1 MLLSLT
7 GCGGSGGERTS
18 TNPPSSASP
27 RSNGFVYS
35 GPSAQSPDITRFQ
48 TYLWANLI
56 NSDRCGACHGD
67 NGQTPRFANSTDVNA
82 AYSAIQAYV
91 SLSDPDSST
100 LVNKVSQG
108 HNCWL
113 DSDSAC
119 AATLTSYIQN
129 WAGTS
134 ISAAAQT
141 IDLSAPVQR
150 EAGSSKNYPDDASAF
165 SNSVYPLLTTHCAE
179 CHSDTADFAQSPYFA
194 SADLNTAYAAIKSK
208 IDLNTPE
215 QSRVVVRLAKE
226 FHNCW
231 STCSSDANTMLNA
244 VTQFSNGVATTEV
257 DPQLVISKAL
267 RLTDGIVA
275 NSGGRFE
282 SNVIALWEFKTGEG
296 NTAYDTSGVEPAMNL
311 TFNGTVSWVGG
322 WGIQISDGKA
332 QASTSSSKKL
342 HDLITATGEYSIEA
356 WVAPANVTQEG
367 PARIISYSGGTTA
380 RNFTLGQTLYN
391 YDFLHRSST
400 TDPDGMPALS
410 TPDADEALQATLQ
423 HVVVTF
429 DGINGRRI
437 FVNGQLVST
446 QDDTP
451 PGTLSEWDDTFA
463 FVIGNEVSNNRLWQG
478 VVRMAAIHDR
488 ALTPEQIQQNYDI
501 GVGQKFYL
509 LFNISNLI
517 DLNDS
522 YIVFEVSQFDNYSYL
537 FNAPFFASLD
547 PNAAPNDIPLIGMR
561 IGINGRETTV
571 GQAFSRLNTRLNQAD
586 YQNGQQTLSRI
597 GTIIALEKGP
607 DDDEFFLTF
616 EQLGDHSNV
625 YVEADSSVTASANT
639 STTAVSDVGLRNFAE
654 IRATLSELTG
664 VRSTLPALASTY
676 QTVEQALPATESLDT
691 FVSAQQ
697 MAITQLAIEYCNA
710 LVEDTDL
717 RSTFF
722 TGFDFSANADTAFDT
737 SGRAQLIDPLIAN
750 FVGSNLDTQPTDS
763 AVRTELESLITNLTR
778 CTNTTCDA
786 ERTATV
792 AKAACSAVLGS
803 AVMLLQ

>member
-1 MLLSLT
+1 
-7 GCGGSGGERTS
+7 
-18 TNPPSSASP
+18 
-27 RSNGFVYS
+27 
-35 GPSAQSPDITRFQ
+35 
-48 TYLWANLI
+48 
-56 NSDRCGACHGD
+56 
-67 NGQTPRFANSTDVNA
+67 
-82 AYSAIQAYV
+82 
-91 SLSDPDSST
+91 
-100 LVNKVSQG
+100 
-108 HNCWL
+108 NCWL
-113 DSDSAC
+113 DSDAAC
-119 AATLTSYIQN
+119 GEILTTWITA
-129 WAGTS
+129 WAGETAAGGGRAIELKPPVIKDPGNS
-134 ISAAAQT
+134 KNFPDDSAAF
-141 IDLSAPVQR
+141 
-150 EAGSSKNYPDDASAF
+150 AST
-165 SNSVYPLLTTHCAE
+165 VYPLLTEYCSR
-179 CHSDTADFAQSPYFA
+179 CHVSSANSPQSPYFA
-194 SADLNTAYAAIKSK
+194 SADVNEAYAAVQSK
-208 IDLNTPE
+208 IDLDNPDD
-215 QSRVVVRLAKE
+215 SRLVIRLLNE

-509 LFNISNLI
+509 LFNISNL
-517 DLNDS
+517 
-522 YIVFEVSQFDNYSYL
+522 
-537 FNAPFFASLD
+537 
-547 PNAAPNDIPLIGMR
+547 
-561 IGINGRETTV
+561 
-571 GQAFSRLNTRLNQAD
+571 
-586 YQNGQQTLSRI
+586 
-597 GTIIALEKGP
+597 
-607 DDDEFFLTF
+607 
-616 EQLGDHSNV
+616 
-625 YVEADSSVTASANT
+625 
-639 STTAVSDVGLRNFAE
+639 
-654 IRATLSELTG
+654 
-664 VRSTLPALASTY
+664 LA
-676 QTVEQALPATESLDT
+676 
-691 FVSAQQ
+691 
-697 MAITQLAIEYCNA
+697 
-710 LVEDTDL
+710 
-717 RSTFF
+717 
-722 TGFDFSANADTAFDT
+722 
-737 SGRAQLIDPLIAN
+737 
-750 FVGSNLDTQPTDS
+750 
-763 AVRTELESLITNLTR
+763 
-778 CTNTTCDA
+778 
-786 ERTATV
+786 
-792 AKAACSAVLGS
+792 
-803 AVMLLQ
+803 